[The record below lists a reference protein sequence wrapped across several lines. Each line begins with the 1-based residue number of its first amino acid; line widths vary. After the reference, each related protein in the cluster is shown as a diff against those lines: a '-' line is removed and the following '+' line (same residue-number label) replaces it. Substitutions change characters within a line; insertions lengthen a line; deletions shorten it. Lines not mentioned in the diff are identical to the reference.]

1 MCIICDVKKQGEAIH
16 REMETELSLAQAQIN
31 MDNATAVNKL
41 VEAADVLGSMGRDE
55 LADRVLLALE
65 KILPKREERR
75 TGEVNTAAAGPSPV
89 DVKEPVNEFAG
100 MPPQLK
106 AYVDEMRAK
115 GFTIEV
121 VNLGTL

>member
-1 MCIICDVKKQGEAIH
+1 MCIICEARRKGEAIH

-31 MDNATAVNKL
+31 LDNATAVNKL
-41 VEAADVLGSMGRDE
+41 VEAADSLFNLGYTTH
-55 LADRVLLALE
+55 AYRVLLALD

-75 TGEVNTAAAGPSPV
+75 TGEVNTPTAGPAPTD
-89 DVKEPVNEFAG
+89 DVNASAPAY
-100 MPPQLK
+100 PPQLQT
-106 AYVDEMRAK
+106 YIDEMRAK